1 VQTQV
6 IGTILYNTY
15 RLAERLTLN
24 LKEEVA
30 LQTAELNEQN
40 NKLAYAQKALQ
51 SANSALK
58 KLSIT
63 DGLTQ
68 VYNRIYF
75 EQEFRKEWRR
85 CARQNQPIS
94 ILMIDA
100 DHFKQINDNAGHMAG
115 DQCLQAISR
124 KLQQHFKRA
133 GELVARY
140 GGEEFVAMLPNTD
153 QHKTLAVAE
162 GLRSAI
168 ERMEFEYNGKIHRV
182 TISIGASTTTP
193 SSNTS
198 PDNLLETADAALYE
212 AKDRGRNTVILIPML
227 PTQSKNSNKG

>member
-1 VQTQV
+1 
-6 IGTILYNTY
+6 
-15 RLAERLTLN
+15 
-24 LKEEVA
+24 
-30 LQTAELNEQN
+30 LNEQN

-51 SANSALK
+51 SANGALK
-58 KLSIT
+58 KLSVT

-68 VYNRIYF
+68 VHNRIYF
-75 EQEFRKEWRR
+75 EEEFRKEWRR
-85 CARQNQPIS
+85 CARQKLPIS

-100 DHFKQINDNAGHMAG
+100 DHFKQINDSAGHMAG

-124 KLQQHFKRA
+124 KLKQHFKRA

-153 QHKTLAVAE
+153 QRKTLAVAE

-168 ERMEFEYNGKIHRV
+168 ERMEFEYNGNVHRV

-198 PDNLLETADAALYE
+198 PDDLLEAADAALYE
-212 AKDRGRNTVILIPML
+212 AKDRGRNKVTLIPML
-227 PTQSKNSNKG
+227 PTRPKNSKTG